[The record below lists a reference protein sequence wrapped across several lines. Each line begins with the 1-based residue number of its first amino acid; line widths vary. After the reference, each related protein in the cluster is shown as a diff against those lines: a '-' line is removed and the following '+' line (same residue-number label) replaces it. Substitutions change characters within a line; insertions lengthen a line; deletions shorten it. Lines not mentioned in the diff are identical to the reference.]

1 MNNSFKIKKGLVVE
15 GDARVTGAIFDSTNA
30 PGTSGQV
37 LTSTVTGTDW
47 KSLAEISGVDGTGTA
62 NYLSKWSDADTI
74 TNSAIYNSTNYV
86 AINAITGTTFALDVH
101 SSDNAYNTRLYQPS
115 ASTGAYVSL
124 LLSGAMTSAI
134 GYIGTGGSAAGNPSF
149 RDNVV
154 VGSQSA
160 HPLVFNTSDAER
172 MRINSAGNVGIGTTS
187 PSAKLQV
194 VGTTQV
200 DNGGINLG
208 GTSSVSGNNPQLR
221 RANSSNDLGIATGGS
236 DRITVLGTGNVGIGT
251 TSPDAKL
258 EVRADGWGTLAEMV
272 RFSTNAAGSGYVN
285 SIVSKQSTGAGS
297 NTILGFD
304 LNTGV
309 ASVQSRVLT
318 LLGDGNVGI
327 GTTSPGSLLQVG
339 NAGAAPTGL
348 ATITLT
354 GANTA
359 PQISTRPGLY
369 HRHSVGLG
377 VFSDYA
383 ISFQVNG
390 STALSDAMRIT
401 NTGNVGIGTTAPA
414 SKLQIQGT
422 GTGAWLTINR
432 TDSGTNIVDFTENST
447 RLGYVGYIAS
457 DLVLNNATASN
468 TIFNTSG
475 AERMRIT
482 SAGNV
487 GIGTTSPGAKL
498 HVSGGGQYISA
509 SASATAFLRL
519 YSNAQTSSQF
529 EIGQGFATATDNIA
543 YLWNVANAS
552 MAFGTNST
560 ERMRITSAGNVGI
573 GTTSPAEK
581 LEVVGNA
588 ILTISDS
595 RFRGGD
601 TAGRLVVSN
610 SNTTSYITLNGSTRA
625 VGANEIA
632 FVANSTSAMLITST
646 GNVGIGTASPASKLH
661 VGESGAPAQLWLQR
675 TDGYNPVKL
684 IGGTLADGSGF
695 KITMNTTD
703 AFAITS
709 AGNVGIGTT
718 APGTKLQVAGTI
730 RATGTTGIVDVDPLY
745 GAFRFYNGSTFYG
758 GFYNDAVL
766 SAGNAVDLVSYVAT
780 GDYYIGSATTAKAVK
795 VEQGG
800 NVGIGTTSPT
810 EKLDVNG
817 VVNAASFSAGGTAGF
832 TGTVVF
838 ASNPPGSQMLDFQGG
853 LLVSVS

>member
-15 GDARVTGAIFDSTNA
+15 GDARVTGAILDSTNA

-74 TNSAIYNSTNYV
+74 TNSIVYDN
-86 AINAITGTTFALDVH
+86 GT
-101 SSDNAYNTRLYQPS
+101 
-115 ASTGAYVSL
+115 
-124 LLSGAMTSAI
+124 
-134 GYIGTGGSAAGNPSF
+134 
-149 RDNVV
+149 
-154 VGSQSA
+154 
-160 HPLVFNTSDAER
+160 
-172 MRINSAGNVGIGTTS
+172 NVGIGTTS
-187 PSAKLQV
+187 P
-194 VGTTQV
+194 TTRLHV
-200 DNGGINLG
+200 FSSGIIQRLE
-208 GTSSVSGNNPQLR
+208 
-221 RANSSNDLGIATGGS
+221 SSNSYTQLDFYNTTNTAAN
-236 DRITVLGTGNVGIGT
+236 RNWAIGT
-251 TSPDAKL
+251 NLYSYGDFNIMA
-258 EVRADGWGTLAEMV
+258 
-272 RFSTNAAGSGYVN
+272 SAAY
-285 SIVSKQSTGAGS
+285 
-297 NTILGFD
+297 
-304 LNTGV
+304 
-309 ASVQSRVLT
+309 
-318 LLGDGNVGI
+318 
-327 GTTSPGSLLQVG
+327 
-339 NAGAAPTGL
+339 
-348 ATITLT
+348 
-354 GANTA
+354 NTA
-359 PQISTRPGLY
+359 P
-369 HRHSVGLG
+369 
-377 VFSDYA
+377 
-383 ISFQVNG
+383 N
-390 STALSDAMRIT
+390 
-401 NTGNVGIGTTAPA
+401 A
-414 SKLQIQGT
+414 SYT
-422 GTGAWLTINR
+422 YLTIK
-432 TDSGTNIVDFTENST
+432 NS
-447 RLGYVGYIAS
+447 
-457 DLVLNNATASN
+457 
-468 TIFNTSG
+468 
-475 AERMRIT
+475 
-482 SAGNV
+482 GNV

-718 APGTKLQVAGTI
+718 SPNRLLQVAGSVYINTNLDVVGTIFGSTNKMLDQSATSTRLYDAAGTLVMSLGSGNVGIGTTAPIGNLNINSGTGDTTTQDTTLSLTRTSSTSNVLAAKLVLTAPSTYQQNLVFRIKTTASSAENPSYYSDVMTLNSSGNVGIGTTSPAYQLTLNKDDNNYLQIRSSDTGAAGIYFGRQNDSVRGGIYYDNNADALYFQTFNLNTNTVITSAGNVGIGTTAPGTKLQVAGTI

-780 GDYYIGSATTAKAVK
+780 GNYYIGSATTAKAVK

-810 EKLDVNG
+810 TKLDVNG
-817 VVNAASFSAGGTAGF
+817 VVNATSFSAGGTAGF

-838 ASNPPGSQMLDFQGG
+838 ATNPPGSQMLDFQGG